1 MLCCFQI
8 APSSGHERSSR
19 ATRARAP
26 LAEPRVHGLSPAP
39 PRSSPGKNKVPPAR
53 RKRPRRMGPCKR
65 GRRRRGIIWRT
76 TPPLKR
82 YGRGTGLVSRRRP
95 GPKKF
100 EPFGYRPDILLPGT
114 LHHSGNRPAPPSDHI
129 PLVRRSALRTGQ
141 TAEHFGFIRIGG
153 HAGNPP

>member
-1 MLCCFQI
+1 MPAGPPTAGNNLEDHPTVEKI
-8 APSSGHERSSR
+8 RSR
-19 ATRARAP
+19 G
-26 LAEPRVHGLSPAP
+26 GL
-39 PRSSPGKNKVPPAR
+39 RF
-53 RKRPRRMGPCKR
+53 
-65 GRRRRGIIWRT
+65 T
-76 TPPLKR
+76 
-82 YGRGTGLVSRRRP
+82 RRP

-153 HAGNPP
+153 DAGNSP